1 MRMVAGDGSSGDDDD
16 EMDAS
21 DLLQQPAAE
30 KKPHDAMTRQASEMR
45 MVPTE
50 RAMFEPT
57 TRALWR
63 GEQRGG
69 LWRDDSGRVE
79 CANDGQFR
87 RWKKATTTVSD
98 DRFNDD
104 GFEQVRRSIY
114 FDCHQLFPRRK
125 CNVF

>member
-1 MRMVAGDGSSGDDDD
+1 MRMVAGDGSSGDDGD

-57 TRALWR
+57 TRALCAR
-63 GEQRGG
+63 RTARRALERRQRACGV
-69 LWRDDSGRVE
+69 RE
-79 CANDGQFR
+79 R
-87 RWKKATTTVSD
+87 RAVSAMEKKQRRPFQTTVSTTTVSNKFGD
-98 DRFNDD
+98 
-104 GFEQVRRSIY
+104 QSI
-114 FDCHQLFPRRK
+114 
-125 CNVF
+125 